1 MLPEYFPPDS
11 RSKLQ
16 RTLAKMKRNDQ
27 GRRLSRRKPVDR
39 AANVDLPF
47 AESIGYQVRAT
58 HRLLQRYLQM
68 KIEPYGV
75 TPGIWYFL
83 RALWTEDGLTQ
94 KELSDRIG
102 TSEPTTLI
110 AIKSMSTHG
119 LVRRVRNKADRRKL
133 HVWLTPKGVKLKKHL
148 IPLARQVVGA
158 ASATLSATEVDGL
171 LQSLAAIQKSLS
183 AAISAPAASPHRR
196 RSGRSLGRGE
206 ADRIRSSTG

>member
-1 MLPEYFPPDS
+1 
-11 RSKLQ
+11 
-16 RTLAKMKRNDQ
+16 MKNNLQ
-27 GRRLSRRKPVDR
+27 GRGARRRKPVDQ
-39 AANVDLPF
+39 AAGVDLPF
-47 AESIGYQVRAT
+47 AESVGYQIRAT

-110 AIKSMSTHG
+110 AIKYMSAHG
-119 LVRRVRNKADRRKL
+119 LVRRVRNKEDRRKL
-133 HVWLTPKGVKLKKHL
+133 HVWLTPKGAKLKKEL

-158 ASATLSATEVDGL
+158 AAATLSATEVRRL
-171 LQSLAAIQKSLS
+171 LESLAAIQKSLNT
-183 AAISAPAASPHRR
+183 AISAPAANPRR
-196 RSGRSLGRGE
+196 FAAE
-206 ADRIRSSTG
+206 

>member
-1 MLPEYFPPDS
+1 
-11 RSKLQ
+11 
-16 RTLAKMKRNDQ
+16 MKRNVQ
-27 GRRLSRRKPVDR
+27 GHGPRRRKPVDQ
-39 AANVDLPF
+39 AADVDLPF
-47 AESIGYQVRAT
+47 TESVGYQIRAT

-110 AIKSMSTHG
+110 AIKYMSAHG
-119 LVRRVRNKADRRKL
+119 LVRRVRNKEDRRKL
-133 HVWLTPKGVKLKKHL
+133 HVWLTPRGAKLKKEL

-158 ASATLSATEVDGL
+158 AAATLSATELRRL
-171 LQSLAAIQKSLS
+171 LESLAAIQKSLLT
-183 AAISAPAASPHRR
+183 AIGAPAVNPRR
-196 RSGRSLGRGE
+196 PA
-206 ADRIRSSTG
+206 AD